1 MTSILAPSAATD
13 RETGYYLLFEE
24 SPRRVRAFLGG
35 TAVADSTRMMLLH
48 EHGSFPIYYFPAGDV
63 CGDLLEASGHT
74 VADTHKGPA
83 TFWHIRV
90 GARRVEN
97 AAWAFREPPAGTPD
111 LSRHIALA
119 WDAIDTWFEEDEQVY
134 RHARDPYHR
143 VDVLASSRHVR
154 VVIDGVEVADTT
166 RPRLLFET
174 GLPTRY
180 YIPKL
185 DVRMGLLTSTA
196 RRTVCPYKGTASY
209 WSARVGETVY
219 ENVAWSYT
227 HPIVEC
233 SKIENLLAFF
243 DERVD
248 VEVDGERQ
256 ERPRTQWS

>member
-1 MTSILAPSAATD
+1 
-13 RETGYYLLFEE
+13 
-24 SPRRVRAFLGG
+24 
-35 TAVADSTRMMLLH
+35 
-48 EHGSFPIYYFPAGDV
+48 
-63 CGDLLEASGHT
+63 
-74 VADTHKGPA
+74 
-83 TFWHIRV
+83 
-90 GARRVEN
+90 
-97 AAWAFREPPAGTPD
+97 
-111 LSRHIALA
+111 
-119 WDAIDTWFEEDEQVY
+119 
-134 RHARDPYHR
+134 
-143 VDVLASSRHVR
+143 
-154 VVIDGVEVADTT
+154 VIDGVEVADTT